1 MTEKKKH
8 NLKVESCI
16 LFGGHS
22 QDFKTASHIN
32 LRDCS
37 KEARGKAGY
46 TGVFVTKD
54 CVVRT
59 SKDYC

>member
-1 MTEKKKH
+1 MN
-8 NLKVESCI
+8 NLKVESYA

-22 QDFKTASHIN
+22 EDFNPGRQDSQIT

-37 KEARGKAGY
+37 KEARGGGRIY
-46 TGVFVTKD
+46 RSFCNKD
-54 CVVRT
+54 QVVVT